1 MNNYYNFLIIFY
13 ECVFFYFILLSGPA
27 VEYNGQTCQGLP
39 RAPPLLGQH
48 THEILTNL
56 LEYSNK
62 EISTLEHDGIIECH
76 LQK

>member
-1 MNNYYNFLIIFY
+1 M
-13 ECVFFYFILLSGPA
+13 
-27 VEYNGQTCQGLP
+27 EYNGKTCQGLP